1 MSSIFIS
8 DFSFLSFLGNSF
20 FVNTHFLVDSVTK
33 LSQLDLILLLSN
45 SSSLSFKT
53 LFVSFIFD
61 LNLELNNMYLMEL
74 SLFSS
79 NYQDIFSLVT
89 VLSPELV
96 MSFSDYF
103 SICFGEAKFNYA
115 PAAVFDSYTNNLN
128 YSIASSN
135 SYFILYFLYV
145 WFILYF
151 FLLSNTL
158 RWSINFSNHFL
169 RFHYFFNSI
178 SKETRIQF
186 EALLH
191 TMVFFMFY

>member
-1 MSSIFIS
+1 MSSILIS
-8 DFSFLSFLGNSF
+8 DFSFLSFLSNSF
-20 FVNTHFLVDSVTK
+20 FVNTHFLLDSITK
-33 LSQLDLILLLSN
+33 FSQLDLILLLSN

-53 LFVSFIFD
+53 LLVSFMLD
-61 LNLELNNMYLMEL
+61 LNLELTNVYLMEL

-79 NYQDIFSLVT
+79 NYQDVFGLVT
-89 VLSPELV
+89 ILSPELI
-96 MSFSDYF
+96 MAFSDYF
-103 SICFGEAKFNYA
+103 SLCFGEAKFNYM
-115 PAAVFDSYTNNLN
+115 PVAVFDSYTNNLN
-128 YSIASSN
+128 YSLITSN

-151 FLLSNTL
+151 FILSNTL
-158 RWSINFSNHFL
+158 RWSINFSNHSL